1 MVENDKNHG
10 FMLCENSLTEH
21 LVQALNDL
29 LDDPQGE
36 YFIDDSQYTDI
47 ALSMINSIITESQ
60 YVLPIGYLG
69 LRNDIVFLF
78 DSFGSVVLTFVT
90 LWPILCRQSCQNHP
104 FVMISLNVSK
114 LVSRLPC

>member
-36 YFIDDSQYTDI
+36 YFIDDNQYTDI
-47 ALSMINSIITESQ
+47 ALSMITSNYRVSVCSTHWI
-60 YVLPIGYLG
+60 
-69 LRNDIVFLF
+69 
-78 DSFGSVVLTFVT
+78 FGPS
-90 LWPILCRQSCQNHP
+90 
-104 FVMISLNVSK
+104 
-114 LVSRLPC
+114 